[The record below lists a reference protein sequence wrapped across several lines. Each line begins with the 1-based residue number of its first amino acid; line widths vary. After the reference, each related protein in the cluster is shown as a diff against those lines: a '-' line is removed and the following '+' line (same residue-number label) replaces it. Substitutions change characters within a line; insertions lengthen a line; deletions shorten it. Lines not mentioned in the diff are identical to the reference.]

1 LAFQAFGV
9 EAVRLTQPESR
20 GAAMGG
26 YVVFQDV
33 SMALAGPLGGW
44 LALHAG
50 ISTVYLAG
58 TIGSLG
64 AVALAAWMQRR

>member
-1 LAFQAFGV
+1 M
-9 EAVRLTQPESR
+9 ESVRLAPPQSR

-26 YVVFQDV
+26 YVVFQDF

-50 ISTVYLAG
+50 VGMVFLAG
-58 TIGSLG
+58 AVGSVG
-64 AVALAAWMQRR
+64 AALLAWGMMRRASVGE